1 MLNNLEKQTREI
13 VIDVVER
20 SAIQPGNLFV
30 LGLSSSEILG
40 SRIGK
45 QSSLE
50 VGQIVVE
57 VVLDELNKRGVH
69 LAVQGCEHV
78 NRALCLGSREV
89 CGRI

>member
-57 VVLDELNKRGVH
+57 VVLD
-69 LAVQGCEHV
+69 
-78 NRALCLGSREV
+78 
-89 CGRI
+89 

>member
-78 NRALCLGSREV
+78 NRALSSREA

>member
-1 MLNNLEKQTREI
+1 MNKLEKQTREI

-30 LGLSSSEILG
+30 LGLSSSEMLG

-69 LAVQGCEHV
+69 LA
-78 NRALCLGSREV
+78 
-89 CGRI
+89 